1 VTGPLVGLGVGF
13 VAGLFGFVAIRRLAD
28 RIQAARP
35 DDAGQRT
42 ASLLRSTAVVDL
54 VLFTAGGALVG
65 WYVFPSG

>member
-1 VTGPLVGLGVGF
+1 MNVLIGLAIGFGV
-13 VAGLFGFVAIRRLAD
+13 GLFGFVAIRRLAD
-28 RIQAARP
+28 RISVARP

-54 VLFTAGGALVG
+54 LLFTAGGALVG